1 MHRLI
6 TSIRVNAAFS
16 TRDVRVLSF
25 IQLSLAIS
33 IARLFPFLKHDI
45 IAVVSSSRASHHC
58 VGETSFCV
66 LYFFFWRKNERAV
79 PSCRQLRRRT
89 FIVQFSP
96 PTTIAKTKAVPEA
109 RVPNQRGR
117 VRGANGRRKQ
127 RAGESTKAEKS
138 ERCSQR
144 RFEAVRGTDE
154 ECINHH
160 HERQVFLVLGGRR
173 GRRREE
179 RQQQESSKS
188 ERSAA
193 EMAERAEEVR
203 VKPVRS
209 VRSRRFAFSFE
220 SSIHR

>member
-6 TSIRVNAAFS
+6 TSICVNAAFS
-16 TRDVRVLSF
+16 TRDARVLSF

-66 LYFFFWRKNERAV
+66 LYFFFFSRKNERAV

-89 FIVQFSP
+89 FVVQFSP
-96 PTTIAKTKAVPEA
+96 PTTVAKTKAVPEA

-173 GRRREE
+173 GRRRG
-179 RQQQESSKS
+179 RQWSVNFWVQPSRIHSTFCRVVTSAPGLRTFVSKQ
-188 ERSAA
+188 A
-193 EMAERAEEVR
+193 
-203 VKPVRS
+203 S
-209 VRSRRFAFSFE
+209 VHTRGVDNF
-220 SSIHR
+220 